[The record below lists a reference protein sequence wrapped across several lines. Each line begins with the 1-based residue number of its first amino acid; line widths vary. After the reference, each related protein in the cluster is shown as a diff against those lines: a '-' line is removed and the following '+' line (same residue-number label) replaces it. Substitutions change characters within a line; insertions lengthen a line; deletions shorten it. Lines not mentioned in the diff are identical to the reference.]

1 MSTNGNCKSAIRL
14 SLSLL
19 LASTLLLW
27 SSAWNS
33 PAATEWQLEQRGDS
47 SPPFLPRSGDA
58 SPDDS
63 GDSLNAGQCAE
74 LPRSSLSRCIGN
86 SRQERVSGRRI
97 TRFPRLPQAPPF
109 R

>member
-1 MSTNGNCKSAIRL
+1 MTATGNRKPVVQL
-14 SLSLL
+14 GLGLL

-27 SSAWNS
+27 SSAWNA
-33 PAATEWQLEQRGDS
+33 PTATEWQLEQRGDS

-63 GDSLNAGQCAE
+63 GDWLTAGQCAD
-74 LPRSSLSRCIGN
+74 LRRSPLSRCIGN